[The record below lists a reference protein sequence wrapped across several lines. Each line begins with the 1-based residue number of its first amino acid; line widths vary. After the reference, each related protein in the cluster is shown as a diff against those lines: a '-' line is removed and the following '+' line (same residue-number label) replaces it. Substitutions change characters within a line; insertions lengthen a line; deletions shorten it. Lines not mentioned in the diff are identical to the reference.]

1 MAVKFADEI
10 VKEIQAR
17 GSIMVPEGYVTG
29 EEFENWLYYEEEI
42 HFEISDNMNMCKG
55 NAIMPASVGLNFFL
69 ESYGE
74 AA

>member
-1 MAVKFADEI
+1 MAVRFADEI
-10 VKEIQAR
+10 VKEIQTR

-29 EEFENWLYYEEEI
+29 EEFENWLYYDDEI
-42 HFEISDNMNMCKG
+42 LFELSDNMNMCKG
-55 NAIMPASVGLNFFL
+55 NAIMPASVGLDFFP